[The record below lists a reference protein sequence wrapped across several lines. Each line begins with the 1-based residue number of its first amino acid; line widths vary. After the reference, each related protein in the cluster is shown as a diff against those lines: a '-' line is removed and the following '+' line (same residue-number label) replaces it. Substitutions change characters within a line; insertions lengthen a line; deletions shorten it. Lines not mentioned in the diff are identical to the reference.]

1 MTSPAELKDSLV
13 EQYNQLI
20 VQLQKTEGAIAA
32 CNELL
37 NAEETTPEETPD
49 A

>member
-1 MTSPAELKDSLV
+1 MTSPSALKDTLV
-13 EQYNQLI
+13 EQYNQLL

-37 NAEETTPEETPD
+37 NAEKTTPEETPD